1 MKLMALT
8 AGPLSEVEQADARL
22 TRMKRPAKRFKLVID
37 GGIIRCVTRVLS
49 GDLTVPSIVGYLP
62 FGCQGF

>member
-1 MKLMALT
+1 LMALT

-37 GGIIRCVTRVLS
+37 GGESCVV
-49 GDLTVPSIVGYLP
+49 
-62 FGCQGF
+62 